1 MTRPSESVNMDP
13 CQRQLGTRVDSPDET
28 MLYPPLE
35 RNPGRGRRVRGPP
48 WDCVLGTLMPY
59 GSD

>member
-13 CQRQLGTRVDSPDET
+13 RQRQLGTRVDSPDET

-48 WDCVLGTLMPY
+48 WTAFWEL
-59 GSD
+59 

>member
-13 CQRQLGTRVDSPDET
+13 RQRQLGTRVDSPDET
-28 MLYPPLE
+28 MLYPHLE

-48 WDCVLGTLMPY
+48 WTAFWEL
-59 GSD
+59 